1 MKILKLLLVGFI
13 IFGCNSNDDPFEGG
27 DPIILDTPPC
37 FEGIWIHKRCYEQKA
52 GSDTLKITPQNQA
65 IFITSDCG
73 NICGGN
79 MPRTVQYYY
88 IIESTSNQI
97 FLQNLSTVIC
107 GESFEDSTDPFS
119 VSYECKEDTLVWGGT
134 PYLLYVRYRN
144 SN

>member
-13 IFGCNSNDDPFEGG
+13 IFGCNSNDPFEGG

-37 FEGIWIHKRCYEQKA
+37 FEGIWIHERCSEQKV

-65 IFITSDCG
+65 ILITPDCG

-88 IIESTSNQI
+88 IIESTNNQFI
-97 FLQNLSTVIC
+97 LQNLSTVIC
-107 GESFEDSTDPFS
+107 GESSEGSTNPFP
-119 VSYECKEDTLVWGGT
+119 VGYECKEDTLFWGGIT
-134 PYLLYVRYRN
+134 FLLHLRYRN